1 MTTYAV
7 VTAAL
12 LVLCAA
18 LVFAAL
24 FIGSQ
29 VATAIRLPL

>member
-12 LVLCAA
+12 LALCAA
-18 LVFAAL
+18 IVFAGL